1 MDQVLVFI
9 VLNMPRLVLG
19 LNEVIRVDNSHDNS
33 CPRPNKREKEKNR
46 QRANTI
52 ELWNILFEQVLH
64 LPAVEKCFKQ
74 DYHYHQGKWF
84 HIST

>member
-19 LNEVIRVDNSHDNS
+19 LNEVIRLENSLDNS
-33 CPRPNKREKEKNR
+33 CTTPSKRGKEKNR
-46 QRANTI
+46 QRTNTI
-52 ELWNILFEQVLH
+52 EWNIICMQVLH
-64 LPAVEKCFKQ
+64 LPALEKCFKQ

>member
-1 MDQVLVFI
+1 MNQVLVFI

-33 CPRPNKREKEKNR
+33 CPRPNKRGKEKNR

-52 ELWNILFEQVLH
+52 EL
-64 LPAVEKCFKQ
+64 
-74 DYHYHQGKWF
+74 
-84 HIST
+84 

>member
-19 LNEVIRVDNSHDNS
+19 LNEVISVDNS
-33 CPRPNKREKEKNR
+33 CPRPNKWGKEKNR
-46 QRANTI
+46 QKANTI

>member
-33 CPRPNKREKEKNR
+33 CPTPSKREKR

-52 ELWNILFEQVLH
+52 ELWNILFMQVLH